1 MSFLFY
7 FFVRAITLYYKLTI
21 FNCVCH
27 SIPITSWEKNKGST
41 DIHISKEWIGISRA
55 FCVEYY
61 YVDSMWRNWIIKK
74 KKREGAAII
83 IIIGMVRLNEP
94 GRRWEKKKKG
104 GIRHGKIVGVPP
116 YRRCAPSLWHRD
128 AVCSCVWESDV
139 IFPSVVT
146 SNLRVAPPSCN
157 TYMAAWEET
166 QWFSS
171 SRRRSTLYSTSE
183 SFVLRMVEIH
193 MPSVRIR
200 SAPGWMYCYLYITL
214 YIMEFRWGW
223 IKPL

>member
-1 MSFLFY
+1 MSLY
-7 FFVRAITLYYKLTI
+7 SHHIVR
-21 FNCVCH
+21 
-27 SIPITSWEKNKGST
+27 KNKGST

-61 YVDSMWRNWIIKK
+61 YVDSMWRNWIIKA

-146 SNLRVAPPSCN
+146 SNLRVAPPRAIPIWQRGKRPSDFHHQ
-157 TYMAAWEET
+157 EEEAP
-166 QWFSS
+166 
-171 SRRRSTLYSTSE
+171 STLR
-183 SFVLRMVEIH
+183 VNLL
-193 MPSVRIR
+193 
-200 SAPGWMYCYLYITL
+200 CYVWWRFTCHRFASDPHQDECIV
-214 YIMEFRWGW
+214 IS
-223 IKPL
+223 I